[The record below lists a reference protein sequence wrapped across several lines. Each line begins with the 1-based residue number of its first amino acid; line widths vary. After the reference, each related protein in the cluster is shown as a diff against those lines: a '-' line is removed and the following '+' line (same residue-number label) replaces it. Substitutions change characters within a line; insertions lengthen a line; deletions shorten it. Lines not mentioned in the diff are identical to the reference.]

1 MHVFD
6 TLHKTQII
14 LKRSKVCEMKGA
26 GSIGIFKIP
35 IWQCIMTM
43 LALRCVGIPLNLHE
57 NSFNYK
63 AHRGT
68 SHPKQDCSADTI
80 LVLKFNLFNVR
91 NSLKHW
97 P

>member
-1 MHVFD
+1 
-6 TLHKTQII
+6 
-14 LKRSKVCEMKGA
+14 
-26 GSIGIFKIP
+26 
-35 IWQCIMTM
+35 M

-91 NSLKHW
+91 NSLKH
-97 P
+97 